1 MNSKLVT
8 AINRQINEEFYSA
21 YLYLAFAAQA
31 ATMKLPGISHWFTVQ
46 YQEELDH
53 AMGFFKY
60 LILRRVNIELEIIK
74 KPAVKI
80 TTVSQLFNASLK
92 HEQYITGTI
101 HNLFE
106 LANSQKDH
114 ATAAFL
120 QWYIDEQVE
129 EESSVQNIID
139 QLKMIGDNL
148 TALLILDNQ
157 LTKREYKQ
165 ASILNR

>member
-1 MNSKLVT
+1 M
-8 AINRQINEEFYSA
+8 
-21 YLYLAFAAQA
+21 
-31 ATMKLPGISHWFTVQ
+31 
-46 YQEELDH
+46 
-53 AMGFFKY
+53 
-60 LILRRVNIELEIIK
+60 EIIK